1 MKPYNLQIFQIE
13 DYSTELEDE
22 ISFKRYNLILLFLTI
37 ILATDCFVLKLI
49 RIPLNY
55 SFLIGLIA
63 LIYTLVY
70 LGIAIKKKE
79 KLGIIISVIATLIL
93 IAWIIH
99 QGPLVIPG

>member
-1 MKPYNLQIFQIE
+1 MKRYKLQIFQIE
-13 DYSTELEDE
+13 DYPTELEDE
-22 ISFKRYNLILLFLTI
+22 INFKRYNIILLILTI
-37 ILATDCFVLKLI
+37 ILGTDCFVLKLI

-93 IAWIIH
+93 IVWLIH
-99 QGPLVIPG
+99 QGPIVIPG